1 MAVGLLSSDLGRELG
16 GVFEQ
21 AARQGAVKAATPN
34 FGEPPMVIVDRP
46 VSELRV
52 GLLVSLG
59 ARGPGQPALKATND
73 LTFHRISQS
82 VPTSQIAFDHPSP
95 IRYWAEQ
102 DLNVGF
108 PRDRLAELAAEGA
121 IGSLASTAI
130 TMLGSITLWDR
141 LATETA
147 PRIKGEFDSQGVDV
161 VLVVPFCPGCHRAMM
176 ILARA
181 LEGRGMPTLTLSTL
195 ADTSEAFKPPRTAL
209 VEYPPGSPCGRVND
223 AEHQRETLRAALHV
237 PLNVA
242 TRQVMAVPLTY
253 QADGG
258 QDWVQQTLRLYREG
272 ANVVLDD
279 AVAHG
284 KTDSLAGQEEQFSIR
299 CSC

>member
-1 MAVGLLSSDLGRELG
+1 MGLLSSDLGRELG
-16 GVFEQ
+16 DVFAQ
-21 AARQGAVKAATPN
+21 AARQGASKAETPN
-34 FGEPPMVIVDRP
+34 FGEPPMVVLDRP
-46 VSELRV
+46 ISELRV

-59 ARGPGQPALKATND
+59 ARRPGQEALQTTND

-82 VPTSQIAFDHPSP
+82 VPTSEIAFDHPSP
-95 IRYWAEQ
+95 IRYWADQ
-102 DLNVGF
+102 DLNVAF
-108 PRDRLAELAAEGA
+108 PRDRLAELAAEGT
-121 IGSLASTAI
+121 IGSFAPTTI

-147 PRIKGEFDSQGVDV
+147 PRVKEEFDAQGVDV

-181 LEGRGMPTLTLSTL
+181 IEGRGMPTLTISTL

-209 VEYPPGSPCGRVND
+209 VDYPPGSPCGRVGD
-223 AEHQRETLRAALHV
+223 ATHQRDTLRAVLGV

-242 TRQVMAVPLTY
+242 TRQVLQVPLAY

-258 QDWVQQTLRLYREG
+258 KDWVEQTLRLYRDG
-272 ANVVLDD
+272 SNVVLND

-284 KTDSLAGQEEQFSIR
+284 KPESLAGKEQEFSIR
-299 CSC
+299 CAC